1 MSDSLTLCNRIL
13 SHDKF
18 EIPRYYD
25 LKNRAKQEAEE
36 EQSSED
42 IIANIK
48 NKANVLRGLDNGCI

>member
-25 LKNRAKQEAEE
+25 LKNKAKQEAEIE
-36 EQSSED
+36 LSSDD

-48 NKANVLRGLDNGCI
+48 SKANVLRGIDNGCI